1 MSNISMV
8 HTCFRKLIQLNHF
21 EEDLGSMKGSID
33 VNVGLKE
40 SGHAAKILDI
50 SSETLEFSQG

>member
-1 MSNISMV
+1 MV